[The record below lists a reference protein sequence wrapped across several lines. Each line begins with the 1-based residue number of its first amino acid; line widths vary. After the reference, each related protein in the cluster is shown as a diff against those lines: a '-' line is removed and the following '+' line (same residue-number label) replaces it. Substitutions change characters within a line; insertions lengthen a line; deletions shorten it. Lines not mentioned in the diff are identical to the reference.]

1 MNVHRCY
8 LHKHG
13 KCDDVSLILPAYIK
27 SWVWWYTSV
36 FPEFVWQVRYR
47 DRLPRRQQ
55 ADSLEYT
62 AQQQRQEKPL
72 ENDG

>member
-1 MNVHRCY
+1 MVS
-8 LHKHG
+8 
-13 KCDDVSLILPAYIK
+13 DDVSLILPAYIK